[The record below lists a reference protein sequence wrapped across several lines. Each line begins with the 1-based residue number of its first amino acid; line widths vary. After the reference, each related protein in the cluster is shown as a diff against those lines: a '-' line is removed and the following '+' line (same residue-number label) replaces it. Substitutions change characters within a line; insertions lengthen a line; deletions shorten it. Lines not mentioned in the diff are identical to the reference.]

1 MAGART
7 IEIKQLIDGLPFN
20 RAQVGVMVLSSFV
33 ALLDGFDAQAI
44 SFVAS
49 AMARDLNVSVNTFG
63 PIFGAGTLGM
73 ALGALALPVLC
84 DRWGR
89 RRLIIASVVMFGV
102 FSLATV
108 WAQSFSALFVLRLM
122 TGIGVGAAV
131 PCMVPLIAEYSPSR
145 IASVVITTVTCSW
158 PLGAVLG
165 GAVSAK
171 IIPIWGWKS
180 VFVLGGVLPFVLAAF
195 LLRYLPESTC
205 FLAARGGDAKRIA
218 ATLLR
223 IFPTADVSGDDRF
236 VHSEPVLNG
245 SPVKHLLIG
254 GRGAMTLLLWVAFF
268 MNFLVLFFI
277 FNWLPPLLQQSDIPV
292 EKAVLAAV
300 TFNLGGIVGCLG
312 LGALMAKFGQIIV
325 VTLAYAIGAISVAVI
340 GLFGAEIVPLML
352 AVFVAGVCL
361 IGAQACGNALA
372 ASLYPT
378 SIRST
383 AVGWAYGVGRIGS
396 IVGPVTA
403 GVLLT
408 LGWGMSGLFWIAA
421 LPLLC
426 ASLAMLS
433 LHAVS
438 PKGAGDATL
447 KPVAL

>member
-1 MAGART
+1 MASNS
-7 IEIKQLIDGLPFN
+7 IDIKQLIDGSPFN
-20 RAQVGVMVLSSFV
+20 RAQIGVMLLSSLV

-73 ALGALALPVLC
+73 ALGALGLPLLC

-89 RRLIIASVVMFGV
+89 RRLIIASVIMFGV

-108 WAQSFSALFVLRLM
+108 WVQSFSMLFVLRLL

-131 PCMVPLIAEYSPSR
+131 PCMIPLIAEYSPSR

-171 IIPIWGWKS
+171 IIPIWGWQS
-180 VFVLGGVLPFVLAAF
+180 VFLLGGILPLMLAVL
-195 LLRYLPESTC
+195 LLRYLPESAS
-205 FLAARGGDAKRIA
+205 FLASRGSDSRRISA
-218 ATLLR
+218 ILLR
-223 IFPTADVSGDDRF
+223 IFPGSGVTANDRF
-236 VHSEPVLNG
+236 IHSEVVLGG
-245 SPVKHLLIG
+245 SPVKHLLSG
-254 GRGAMTLLLWVAFF
+254 SRRTMTLLLWVAFF

-277 FNWLPPLLQQSDIPV
+277 FNWLPPLLQQGKVPV
-292 EKAVLAAV
+292 QTAVLAAV
-300 TFNLGGIVGCLG
+300 TFNLGGIIGCIALG
-312 LGALMAKFGQIIV
+312 VLMAKFEKIIV
-325 VTLAYAIGAISVAVI
+325 VTLAYAIGTVSVAAI
-340 GLFGAEIVPLML
+340 GHFGGEIGPLML
-352 AVFVAGVCL
+352 AVFVAGFCL
-361 IGAQACGNALA
+361 IGAQACGNALVA
-372 ASLYPT
+372 GLYPT

-383 AVGWAYGVGRIGS
+383 ALGWAYGIGRIGS
-396 IVGPVTA
+396 IVGPVVA

-408 LGWGMSGLFWIAA
+408 LGWSMSGLFWIAA

-433 LHAVS
+433 LHVVW
-438 PKGAGDATL
+438 PKLAAKTAL
-447 KPVAL
+447 KPVTT